1 MNTHVIAETPSPAYS
16 QAVSATLSLEDL
28 RRRTPAVFADSAS
41 ERTKPTYRF
50 INTHEVLQ
58 ALMDAGFQVADA
70 RQTRTRRGTDPIH
83 ARHMIRL
90 RPMREI
96 LTLDSCIPEVCL
108 INAHD
113 GTNAYLMLIFAC
125 HHRRDSTCYPAYLQ
139 LTPRRGRMV
148 TFSEKLTVRN
158 GEAGARD
165 HLILRHRSRRQGAP
179 LLTRCARCGRPAATA
194 LMLLMP

>member
-1 MNTHVIAETPSPAYS
+1 MTSLALTSNFSNAFGSTI
-16 QAVSATLSLEDL
+16 TLDAL
-28 RRRTPAVFADSAS
+28 RRTAPAVFANEAS
-41 ERTKPTYRF
+41 PKTKTTYRF
-50 INTHEVLQ
+50 IPTNEVVN
-58 ALMDAGFQVADA
+58 ALLDAGFEISAAAQTKGRAGSDPSYAKHMLRFRLARERIGLDEALPECVVVNSHGGDA
-70 RQTRTRRGTDPIH
+70 
-83 ARHMIRL
+83 
-90 RPMREI
+90 
-96 LTLDSCIPEVCL
+96 
-108 INAHD
+108 
-113 GTNAYLMLIFAC
+113 AYLMLIFAC

-165 HLILRHRSRRQGAP
+165 HLILRHRSRRQGAS

>member
-1 MNTHVIAETPSPAYS
+1 MN
-16 QAVSATLSLEDL
+16 SAMDIGFSRHANAFSGSLTLEDV
-28 RRRTPAVFADSAS
+28 RRRAPAVFAESAH
-41 ERTKPTYRF
+41 ERTSLNYTFIPTDR
-50 INTHEVLQ
+50 VLTG
-58 ALMDAGFQVADA
+58 LMQAGFVPVEA
-70 RQTRTRRGTDPIH
+70 RQTRARLSVSH
-83 ARHMIRL
+83 ARHVIRL
-90 RPMREI
+90 RRRFETVQ
-96 LTLDSCIPEVCL
+96 LKDAVPEVVFL
-108 INAHD
+108 NSHD
-113 GTNAYLMLIFAC
+113 GTSAYIMLIFAC

>member
-50 INTHEVLQ
+50 ISTHEVLQ

-113 GTNAYLMLIFAC
+113 GTNAYLMLILIC
-125 HHRRDSTCYPAYLQ
+125 HHRQIGLKS
-139 LTPRRGRMV
+139 
-148 TFSEKLTVRN
+148 
-158 GEAGARD
+158 
-165 HLILRHRSRRQGAP
+165 
-179 LLTRCARCGRPAATA
+179 
-194 LMLLMP
+194 

>member
-1 MNTHVIAETPSPAYS
+1 MSDTSGKHGSCLERHIFG
-16 QAVSATLSLEDL
+16 ATTL
-28 RRRTPAVFADSAS
+28 
-41 ERTKPTYRF
+41 

-125 HHRRDSTCYPAYLQ
+125 HHRLDSTCYPAYWQ
-139 LTPRRGRMV
+139 LNPRRGAMV
-148 TFSEKLTVRN
+148 TFSEEQTVPNWRRS
-158 GEAGARD
+158 A
-165 HLILRHRSRRQGAP
+165 LRRTASFGSASNRFSIHSLRRQTVPSASIRAP
-179 LLTRCARCGRPAATA
+179 NR
-194 LMLLMP
+194 

>member
-1 MNTHVIAETPSPAYS
+1 MNTSMDIGFSRHANAFSGSLT
-16 QAVSATLSLEDL
+16 LEDV
-28 RRRTPAVFADSAS
+28 RRRAPAVFAESAH
-41 ERTKPTYRF
+41 ERTSSTYTFVPTDR
-50 INTHEVLQ
+50 VLTG
-58 ALMDAGFQVADA
+58 LMQAGFVPVEA
-70 RQTRTRRGTDPIH
+70 RQTRARYSLSH
-83 ARHMIRL
+83 ARHVVRL
-90 RPMREI
+90 RRRFETVQ
-96 LTLDSCIPEVCL
+96 LKDAVPEVVFL
-108 INAHD
+108 NSHD
-113 GTNAYLMLIFAC
+113 GTSAYLMLIFAC